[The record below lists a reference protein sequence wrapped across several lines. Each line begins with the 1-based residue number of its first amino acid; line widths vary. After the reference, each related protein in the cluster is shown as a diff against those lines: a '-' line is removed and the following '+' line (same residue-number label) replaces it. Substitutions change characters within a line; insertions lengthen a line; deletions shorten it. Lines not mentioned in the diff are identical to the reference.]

1 MVYFYTQNIKLIPDM
16 RCGMFDFGDAITGLV
31 ELPIQIEFVGWTS
44 LEGTYHLMQ
53 IECKNA

>member
-1 MVYFYTQNIKLIPDM
+1 
-16 RCGMFDFGDAITGLV
+16 MFDFGDAITGLV

>member
-1 MVYFYTQNIKLIPDM
+1 M

-44 LEGTYHLMQ
+44 LEATYHLMQ
-53 IECKNA
+53 IECKNT